1 MNSKS
6 TEIAAKFCI
15 KAMMT
20 QDGQNGNQSAS
31 TYDIDLW
38 IHRDYEYEIKRLLH
52 FDNDDTM
59 MAVVPRLIASS
70 RYMVDA
76 RRNVGKYIEIPFSF
90 FEGAG
95 AMLKMMNYA
104 MYELMGD

>member
-15 KAMMT
+15 KSMIT
-20 QDGQNGNQSAS
+20 QDGQNGNQPVS
-31 TYDIDLW
+31 TYDVDLW
-38 IHRDYEYEIKRLLH
+38 IRRDFSDAIMRLLY

-70 RYMVDA
+70 KYMAAA
-76 RRNVGKYIEIPFSF
+76 RCNVGKYIEIPFSF

-95 AMLKMMNYA
+95 AMLRMMHKGIHE
-104 MYELMGD
+104 MMGD

>member
-20 QDGQNGNQSAS
+20 QDGQNGDQSMS
-31 TYDIDLW
+31 TYDVDLW
-38 IHRDYEYEIKRLLH
+38 IHCDFRDEIMGLLH

-70 RYMVDA
+70 KYMADA
-76 RRNVGKYIEIPFSF
+76 RRNVGNQIEIPFSF

-95 AMLKMMNYA
+95 AMLDMMHNGIH
-104 MYELMGD
+104 ELMGN